1 MYRAELVHLG
11 DARRCRSV
19 VFCGSIWGIRG
30 KPQLPTTGGTAARRH
45 PALPVESPGGATSPG
60 PPVREMTFRSP
71 IGSVER
77 PEGTMDLLGTTE
89 KIGLV
94 LLALMLIPL
103 VALAGPQGLGALVG
117 AVLLVGMVRV
127 AGQRQE

>member
-1 MYRAELVHLG
+1 
-11 DARRCRSV
+11 
-19 VFCGSIWGIRG
+19 
-30 KPQLPTTGGTAARRH
+30 
-45 PALPVESPGGATSPG
+45 
-60 PPVREMTFRSP
+60 
-71 IGSVER
+71 
-77 PEGTMDLLGTTE
+77 LLGRTE

>member
-1 MYRAELVHLG
+1 
-11 DARRCRSV
+11 
-19 VFCGSIWGIRG
+19 
-30 KPQLPTTGGTAARRH
+30 
-45 PALPVESPGGATSPG
+45 
-60 PPVREMTFRSP
+60 MTFRSP

-77 PEGTMDLLGTTE
+77 LEGTMDLLGTTE

-117 AVLLVGMVRV
+117 AVFLVGMVRFV
-127 AGQRQE
+127 GQRQE